1 MAEILTISKA
11 DAISI
16 YNSTG
21 EEGKIAL
28 EDLFGNRIFKF
39 PIIQRIKHF
48 DDVLEELNINPDDFE
63 NEYLNGFLTIDEQA
77 YIKLKCIVKCL
88 NEGWT
93 PNFKDS
99 DEEKYWPWFY
109 INSAGSFCANAN
121 NAPSHTSAYIGSR
134 LCFKTRELAIF
145 ASTQFIDIYKEFIKQ

>member
-1 MAEILTISKA
+1 MAENLTISKA

-39 PIIQRIKHF
+39 PLIQRIQHF

-63 NEYLNGFLTIDEQA
+63 NEYLEGILTIDEQA
-77 YIKLKCIVKCL
+77 YIKLKHIVECL
-88 NEGWT
+88 NEGWV
-93 PNFKDS
+93 PNFKDA

-109 INSAGSFCANAN
+109 INSAGSFFASATT
-121 NAPSHTSAYIGSR
+121 APSYTTATFGSR
-134 LCFKTRELAIF
+134 LCFRTRELALF
-145 ASTQFIDIYKEFIKQ
+145 ASTQFIDIYKEFIE